1 MPGLFIRQQ
10 FVISQVVITGR
21 EECDEMVEKL
31 QSRENGYGI
40 WLLNALSC
48 SFVDRIPTEFGAL
61 CGILTWIL
69 AYVETQEFSGP
80 EMQDWALKLW
90 QETID

>member
-1 MPGLFIRQQ
+1 MSGLFIRQQ
-10 FVISQVVITGR
+10 FVTSQVVIMGR

-31 QSRENGYGI
+31 QSWENGRGI

-48 SFVDRIPTEFGAL
+48 SLVDRIPTESGAL
-61 CGILTWIL
+61 SGILTWTL

-80 EMQDWALKLW
+80 EM
-90 QETID
+90 